1 MKEEIQPEEVAG
13 NLGRGKDINTIIKA
27 ADKDSDKEEAEK
39 KCTEEDSLNSKGF
52 ESKNE
57 LNKHR
62 PVLKFKNIRKR
73 LKKRSRK
80 LNCLDDNSQSDD
92 DSDEDFRTSSMDNDE
107 DESFSAASES
117 SLELNSLSVRKYQRH
132 AARERKKVKQFIVD
146 DSEESEP
153 ITDLRRKEKKSK
165 RIEDSD
171 YSENDESEDNSE
183 TIDSEEL
190 CDDSTESE
198 EKKSSWKSNVKK
210 KRKEPT
216 ITDPKLKEKRVP
228 KAIKLKK
235 ICDNQNDSNKK
246 PSNFDNGDSFDVSRK
261 TRGRRFTYLE
271 DFDDDSS
278 DGGIKPGVQRPDT
291 PPEERAM
298 FIKKQ
303 EEIKRMLAEKSLKNA
318 TTPCLSQIN
327 DNESVSGSLSTVPLS
342 VIRQAKVL
350 DIDYLQKR
358 GDSNDG
364 VNSDEFDDGLPEDF
378 NPDDMDEEAIAKM
391 MEEEDFATHQLKL
404 AGEVIKQRKL
414 QTQLLNES
422 QKRKDIFAAI
432 DAHGVI
438 KNSKCKTEAVGSDDL
453 SIKVIPTEILKP
465 RMRRKKITPLR
476 DALQKQQTAAAII
489 SSTQGHDNSN
499 TIKPESLPPT
509 VDLPNPLYR
518 GKYKSLI
525 NHYNQNRF
533 LDRFDCLNIFY
544 LLLFFFNENLE
555 INIEIKFQSKQ
566 EKHIHSCYNL

>member
-1 MKEEIQPEEVAG
+1 MNEYDNLIKSALKEEIQSEDVAG

-27 ADKDSDKEEAEK
+27 ADNEEAEQK
-39 KCTEEDSLNSKGF
+39 LCTEEDSMNSKVC

-57 LNKHR
+57 PNNYK
-62 PVLKFKNIRKR
+62 PVFKFKSNRKR

-92 DSDEDFRTSSMDNDE
+92 DSDEDFRTSSMDNDD
-107 DESFSAASES
+107 DESFSGASES
-117 SLELNSLSVRKYQRH
+117 SLELNSSSIKKYRKH
-132 AARERKKVKQFIVD
+132 VARERKKVKQFIVD
-146 DSEESEP
+146 DSDESEP
-153 ITDLRRKEKKSK
+153 LTNVGRKEKKI
-165 RIEDSD
+165 RQIEDSD

-190 CDDSTESE
+190 CDDSTDSE
-198 EKKSSWKSNVKK
+198 EKKNWPSTLKK
-210 KRKEPT
+210 KTKKVM
-216 ITDPKLKEKRVP
+216 TDTKPNEKQTP

-235 ICDNQNDSNKK
+235 ICDNQNDSDKK
-246 PSNFDNGDSFDVSRK
+246 PTNFDNGESLDGSRK

-318 TTPCLSQIN
+318 TTPCLTEIN
-327 DNESVSGSLSTVPLS
+327 DNKSISDSLSTVPLS

-364 VNSDEFDDGLPEDF
+364 VNSDDFDDGLPDDF

-422 QKRKDIFAAI
+422 QKRKDAFGALQT
-432 DAHGVI
+432 HSTI
-438 KNSKCKTEAVGSDDL
+438 KNSKSKITEEAEFKDS
-453 SIKVIPTEILKP
+453 SIKLVPTESLKP

-476 DALQKQQTAAAII
+476 DALQKQQTAAAIV
-489 SSTQGHDNSN
+489 SSTQSHDNCN
-499 TIKPESLPPT
+499 AKPESLTPT
-509 VDLPNPLYR
+509 VGISTTYR
-518 GKYKSLI
+518 GKYK
-525 NHYNQNRF
+525 
-533 LDRFDCLNIFY
+533 
-544 LLLFFFNENLE
+544 
-555 INIEIKFQSKQ
+555 
-566 EKHIHSCYNL
+566 KH